1 VVEDCGGAEPPRV
14 EESLAAEAAQ
24 AVLGRR
30 AAVGS
35 DWSNVRR
42 FMDAIV
48 AEVWAMG
55 RGGWSLAEFLLE

>member
-1 VVEDCGGAEPPRV
+1 
-14 EESLAAEAAQ
+14 
-24 AVLGRR
+24 VLGRR

>member
-1 VVEDCGGAEPPRV
+1 V
-14 EESLAAEAAQ
+14 
-24 AVLGRR
+24 GRR
-30 AAVGS
+30 VATGS